1 MLYNTLCNICG
12 WWSGLSVLYTGGC
25 ILQMRGLVWSVSVI
39 YWWSDLVC
47 VIYWWSGLVRII
59 YCKCAVWSVLYT
71 GGLIWS
77 VLYTGGLVWS
87 VLYTANARSGLVCV
101 LPLLTLNVGRDREL
115 ELGF

>member
-25 ILQMRGLVWSVSVI
+25 ILQMRGLVWSV
-39 YWWSDLVC
+39 
-47 VIYWWSGLVRII
+47 
-59 YCKCAVWSVLYT
+59 LYT

-87 VLYTANARSGLVCV
+87 VLYTANARSGLCYILVV
-101 LPLLTLNVGRDREL
+101 
-115 ELGF
+115 